1 MDNWDDGMVAG
12 FCFALAAS
20 IILWKLI
27 EQWVSP

>member
-27 EQWVSP
+27 EHWVSA

>member
-27 EQWVSP
+27 EQWVSQ

>member
-20 IILWKLI
+20 TNLWKLFDY
-27 EQWVSP
+27 WVKS